1 MNLLLEKYVWFI
13 QKCKKECP
21 SCTGYR
27 MEHPHTK
34 IENVLNYQDLFIQ
47 EKYDF
52 IAENIKKVLLSNLD
66 EPYIYAFVE
75 KRNLFILSQTLANKL
90 ENQESYSAI
99 QEKFEYDYGNPRT
112 SFNDNSIINKDS
124 KEVFINKWA
133 LFSSLY
139 SDSPK

>member
-1 MNLLLEKYVWFI
+1 
-13 QKCKKECP
+13 
-21 SCTGYR
+21 